1 MASSPTPT
9 PTPTPSSPKLI
20 APITTITATTTTTTT
35 TNTTNDA
42 VSPTKKPQPIPWT
55 HQETVNL
62 IRAYQEKWYALKRGP
77 LRANQWE
84 EVAVVVAA
92 RCGYDFNHPC
102 KSAVQCRHKMEKLR
116 QRHRAEKK
124 QHLLTTSRVPARATW
139 QYYGLMDELERGP
152 MPISARPITS
162 MAPTG
167 GNDEYGNY
175 GSFDQNDDDFIE
187 ENEERENY
195 IKSKSINYLLSKKP
209 SMNKCSGILRDRV
222 PKGLWRFDDAD
233 YDDDDV
239 NYLDDDDDDDDD
251 DGNCGGGGGDE
262 RGVVMVDE
270 RALVSG
276 LSTEIKDFTE
286 RFIGMENL
294 KMRIVKET
302 ERRRLEMENRR
313 MEMILESRQ
322 RTIDSIGRVFGSS
335 KRLKMSEGS

>member
-1 MASSPTPT
+1 MASSPS

-20 APITTITATTTTTTT
+20 APITTIIATTTTTTT
-35 TNTTNDA
+35 TNTTNDV

-55 HQETVNL
+55 HQETINL

-77 LRANQWE
+77 LRASQWE

-92 RCGYDFNHPC
+92 RCGYDFNHPS

-124 QHLLTTSRVPARATW
+124 QRLLTTSRVPARATW

-152 MPISARPITS
+152 MPISARPVTS
-162 MAPTG
+162 MAPTS
-167 GNDEYGNY
+167 GNDDDGNY
-175 GSFDQNDDDFIE
+175 GSFYQNDDDFVDP
-187 ENEERENY
+187 NEDRENY

-209 SMNKCSGILRDRV
+209 SMNKCRGVLRDHIL
-222 PKGLWRFDDAD
+222 PKGFWSVDDGD
-233 YDDDDV
+233 YDDDDDV
-239 NYLDDDDDDDDD
+239 NYLDDDDY
-251 DGNCGGGGGDE
+251 GGGGDDQK
-262 RGVVMVDE
+262 GLLMVDE

-294 KMRIVKET
+294 KMRIMKET

-322 RTIDSIGRVFGSS
+322 RTIDSISRAFGSS

>member
-167 GNDEYGNY
+167 GND
-175 GSFDQNDDDFIE
+175 DDDDFIE

-233 YDDDDV
+233 YDDD
-239 NYLDDDDDDDDD
+239 
-251 DGNCGGGGGDE
+251 
-262 RGVVMVDE
+262 
-270 RALVSG
+270 G